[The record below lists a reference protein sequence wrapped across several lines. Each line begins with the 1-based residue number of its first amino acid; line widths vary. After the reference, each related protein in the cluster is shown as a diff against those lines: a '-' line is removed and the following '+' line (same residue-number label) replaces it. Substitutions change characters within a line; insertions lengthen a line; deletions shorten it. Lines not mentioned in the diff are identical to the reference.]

1 MDKLCLVFDLDETIL
16 HYVDHFE
23 ELINEDESEVKEN
36 EPEESENK
44 PEESENKIE
53 ESENEL
59 NNIIYPGDKL
69 FFRPGFWKFIEYV
82 KSKEGQIVMGIWTF
96 GNKAYAN
103 AVRPLLDKNGDLFQF
118 MYTVEDMKK
127 GMLDKQ
133 LNFVVNKFDTRMR
146 RKLGIRHHTQ
156 SKKPVALQKNIFLI
170 DNLHTNINHEINRK
184 NGILVES
191 FTGHNDSD
199 TMFDELKTI
208 CESLLSDGK
217 IPSEY
222 IQKFK
227 INGKKIALAS
237 IGNKFDGG
245 IRPID
250 KSQSRSERRS
260 QTGGKT
266 KKIRNS
272 MKVMEMMMMMNKNK
286 IKTQRLNK

>member
-1 MDKLCLVFDLDETIL
+1 MDKLCLVFDLDDTIL
-16 HYVDHFE
+16 HYVDSLTRASESSE
-23 ELINEDESEVKEN
+23 ELINEDESEGGEN
-36 EPEESENK
+36 ESEGG
-44 PEESENKIE
+44 
-53 ESENEL
+53 ENEL
-59 NNIIYPGDKL
+59 NNIIQPGDKL

-82 KSKEGQIVMGIWTF
+82 KSKEGKIVIGVWTF
-96 GNKAYAN
+96 GKKAYAN
-103 AVRPLLDKNGDLFQF
+103 ALRPLLEKNGDVFQF

-133 LNFVVNKFDTRMR
+133 LNYVVNKFDTKMR
-146 RKLGIRHHTQ
+146 NNLGIRHHTR
-156 SKKPVALQKNIFLI
+156 SRKPIKLPKNIFLI
-170 DNLHTNINHEINRK
+170 DNLHTNINHDINRK

-199 TMFDELKTI
+199 TMFDDLNTI

-250 KSQSRSERRS
+250 ESRSRTQS
-260 QTGGKT
+260 GGKT

-286 IKTQRLNK
+286 IKTQRLNKVNI

>member
-1 MDKLCLVFDLDETIL
+1 MDKLCLVFDLDETVL
-16 HYVDHFE
+16 HYVDRLTSASESSE
-23 ELINEDESEVKEN
+23 ELINEDESEVREN
-36 EPEESENK
+36 EPEAN
-44 PEESENKIE
+44 
-53 ESENEL
+53 ENEL
-59 NNIIYPGDKL
+59 NNIIQPGDKL
-69 FFRPGFWKFIEYV
+69 FLRPGFWKFIEYV
-82 KSKEGQIVMGIWTF
+82 KSKEGQIVIGVWTF

-103 AVRPLLDKNGDLFQF
+103 SLRPLLDKNGDLLKF

-133 LNFVVNKFDTRMR
+133 LNYVVNKFDTRMR

-156 SKKPVALQKNIFLI
+156 SKKPVTLPKNIFLI

-222 IQKFK
+222 IQKFR
-227 INGKKIALAS
+227 INGKKIAIAS
-237 IGNKFDGG
+237 IGKKFDGG

-250 KSQSRSERRS
+250 GTRSRTQS
-260 QTGGKT
+260 GGKT

-272 MKVMEMMMMMNKNK
+272 MKVMDMMMMMNKNK
-286 IKTQRLNK
+286 IKTQRLNKYI

>member
-16 HYVDHFE
+16 HYVDPLTHASESSE
-23 ELINEDESEVKEN
+23 ELINEDNETQAEN
-36 EPEESENK
+36 EFTNL
-44 PEESENKIE
+44 IH
-53 ESENEL
+53 
-59 NNIIYPGDKL
+59 PGDKL

-82 KSKEGQIVMGIWTF
+82 KSKEGKIVMGIWTF

-103 AVRPLLDKNGDLFQF
+103 ELRPLLKKNGDVFQF

-133 LNFVVNKFDTRMR
+133 LNYVVNKFDTKMR
-146 RKLGIRHHTQ
+146 NNLGIRHHTR
-156 SKKPVALQKNIFLI
+156 SRKPIKLPKNMFLI
-170 DNLHTNINHEINRK
+170 DNLHTNINHDINRK

-199 TMFDELKTI
+199 TMFEDLETI

-250 KSQSRSERRS
+250 ESQSAS
-260 QTGGKT
+260 QSGSQSASQSGGGKT

>member
-16 HYVDHFE
+16 HYVDTLTNTNESSE
-23 ELINEDESEVKEN
+23 ELINEDESEEREN
-36 EPEESENK
+36 EPEER
-44 PEESENKIE
+44 
-53 ESENEL
+53 ENEL
-59 NNIIYPGDKL
+59 NNIIQPGDKL
-69 FFRPGFWKFIEYV
+69 LFRPGFLKFIEYV

-96 GNKAYAN
+96 GNKTYAN

-127 GMLDKQ
+127 GMFDKQ
-133 LNFVVNKFDTRMR
+133 LNYVVNKFDTRMR

-156 SKKPVALQKNIFLI
+156 SKKPVTLPKNIFLI

-222 IQKFK
+222 IQKFR
-227 INGKKIALAS
+227 INGKKIAIAS
-237 IGNKFDGG
+237 IGKKFDGG
-245 IRPID
+245 IQPID
-250 KSQSRSERRS
+250 GTRSRTQS
-260 QTGGKT
+260 GGKT

-286 IKTQRLNK
+286 IKTQRLNKYI

>member
-1 MDKLCLVFDLDETIL
+1 MDKLCLVFDLDETVL
-16 HYVDHFE
+16 HYVDRLTSASESSE
-23 ELINEDESEVKEN
+23 ELINEDESEVREN
-36 EPEESENK
+36 EPEAN
-44 PEESENKIE
+44 
-53 ESENEL
+53 ENEL
-59 NNIIYPGDKL
+59 NNIIQPGDKL
-69 FFRPGFWKFIEYV
+69 FLRPGFWKFIEYV

-103 AVRPLLDKNGDLFQF
+103 AVRPLLEKNGDLFKF

-133 LNFVVNKFDTRMR
+133 LNYVVNKFDTRMR

-156 SKKPVALQKNIFLI
+156 SKKPVTLPKNIFLI

-199 TMFDELKTI
+199 TMFDDLTTI

-222 IQKFK
+222 IQKFR
-227 INGKKIALAS
+227 INGKKIAIAS
-237 IGNKFDGG
+237 IGKKFDGG

-250 KSQSRSERRS
+250 GTRSRTQS
-260 QTGGKT
+260 GGKT

-272 MKVMEMMMMMNKNK
+272 MKVMDMMMMMNKNK
-286 IKTQRLNK
+286 IKTQRLNKYI

>member
-16 HYVDHFE
+16 HYVDRSTHASESSE
-23 ELINEDESEVKEN
+23 ELINEDNETQAEN
-36 EPEESENK
+36 EFTNLI
-44 PEESENKIE
+44 N
-53 ESENEL
+53 
-59 NNIIYPGDKL
+59 PGDKL

-82 KSKEGQIVMGIWTF
+82 KSKEGKIVMGIWTF

-103 AVRPLLDKNGDLFQF
+103 ALRPLLKKNGDVFQF

-133 LNFVVNKFDTRMR
+133 LNYVVNKFDTKMR
-146 RKLGIRHHTQ
+146 NNLGIRHLTR
-156 SKKPVALQKNIFLI
+156 SRKPIKLPKNIFLI
-170 DNLHTNINHEINRK
+170 DNLHTNINHDINRK

-199 TMFDELKTI
+199 TMFEDLETI
-208 CESLLSDGK
+208 CESLLSDKK

-227 INGKKIALAS
+227 IDGKKIALAS

-250 KSQSRSERRS
+250 ESQSAS
-260 QTGGKT
+260 QSGSQSGGGKT
-266 KKIRNS
+266 KKMMNM
-272 MKVMEMMMMMNKNK
+272 MKVMKMMLNKNK

>member
-1 MDKLCLVFDLDETIL
+1 MDKLCLVFDLDETVL
-16 HYVDHFE
+16 HYVDTLTNTNESSE
-23 ELINEDESEVKEN
+23 ELINEDESEEREN
-36 EPEESENK
+36 EPEER
-44 PEESENKIE
+44 
-53 ESENEL
+53 ENEL
-59 NNIIYPGDKL
+59 NNIIQPGDKL
-69 FFRPGFWKFIEYV
+69 LFRPGFWKFIEYV

-133 LNFVVNKFDTRMR
+133 LNYVVNKFDTRMR

-156 SKKPVALQKNIFLI
+156 SKKPVTLPKNIFLI

-191 FTGHNDSD
+191 FTGHNDPD

-222 IQKFK
+222 IQKFR
-227 INGKKIALAS
+227 INGKKIAIAS
-237 IGNKFDGG
+237 IGKKFDGG

-250 KSQSRSERRS
+250 GTRSRTQS
-260 QTGGKT
+260 GGKT